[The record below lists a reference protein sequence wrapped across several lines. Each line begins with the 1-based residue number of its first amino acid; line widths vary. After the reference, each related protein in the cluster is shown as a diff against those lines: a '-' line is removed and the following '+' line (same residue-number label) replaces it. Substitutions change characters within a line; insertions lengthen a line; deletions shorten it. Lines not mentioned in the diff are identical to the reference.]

1 MIFFLNSNYPSLPPG
16 HFYPLDSY
24 APPYPNE
31 PHTLHNQSA
40 YNGMYTCNLPPT
52 PGISPPS
59 SQSFQSH
66 ASQQPLADS
75 NQSPASGNSAGAAN
89 SSGSQVKGRPKK
101 RKASSSNNNNNN
113 NSETGQSNKKLV
125 KSNSK
130 QAASTSNGNITEALF
145 SLKDN
150 IFLKCFYFKKLK

>member
-1 MIFFLNSNYPSLPPG
+1 
-16 HFYPLDSY
+16 
-24 APPYPNE
+24 
-31 PHTLHNQSA
+31 
-40 YNGMYTCNLPPT
+40 MYTCNLPPT

-66 ASQQPLADS
+66 AGQQPLADS
-75 NQSPASGNSAGAAN
+75 NQSPASGNSTGAAN

-113 NSETGQSNKKLV
+113 NNSETGQSNKKLV

-130 QAASTSNGNITEALF
+130 QTASSSSGNITDTLF
-145 SLKDN
+145 FPKEQHFM
-150 IFLKCFYFKKLK
+150 IRFYFKKLK